1 MAHFSVNQYLHQ
13 FDEAIQSARGNM
25 AAELLSCS
33 HPHIASPRLQLH
45 DPEPVVQRVICPP
58 WDDVVV
64 GHLKYAVLLLIY
76 IYIDFQNCFAEIL
89 NICRC
94 ISAVNNHDFIEAYK
108 HQSAIVQ
115 ALNKILQGQ
124 KDENWALPVMYTLCL
139 DLRIFAGSADLQLSK
154 RGKGKP
160 GETLE
165 KAAELLMGCFRVC
178 ASDNRSSQEDS
189 KRWGMLNL
197 VNQLFKIYFKI
208 NKLHLCKPL
217 IRAIDSSNLKD
228 QFSISQLVTYRYYV
242 GRKSMFESDFKS
254 AEEYLTFSFQRC
266 HKKATRNK
274 RLILIYLIPVKMLLG
289 HMPSMH
295 LLEKYDLK
303 QFSEVVK
310 AVIEGNLLRLSAA
323 MTANEAFFIKCGIYL
338 ILEKLKI
345 ITCRNLFK
353 KVSLILKTHQI
364 PIDAF
369 LLALKFMQVEDIDL
383 DEVHC
388 ILANLIYEGKIKGY
402 MSHQHQKLV
411 VSKQNAFPPLSSV
424 S

>member
-13 FDEAIQSARGNM
+13 FDEAIQSARGYM

-45 DPEPVVQRVICPP
+45 DPESVVQRVICPP
-58 WDDVVV
+58 WDDVVI
-64 GHLKYAVLLLIY
+64 GHLK
-76 IYIDFQNCFAEIL
+76 
-89 NICRC
+89 C

-108 HQSAIVQ
+108 HQSVTVQ
-115 ALNKILQGQ
+115 AFNKILQGQ
-124 KDENWALPVMYTLCL
+124 KDENWALPIMYTLCL

-242 GRKSMFESDFKS
+242 GRKSMFESDFKN
-254 AEEYLTFSFQRC
+254 AEEYLTFSFQKC

-289 HMPSMH
+289 HMPSMQ
-295 LLEKYDLK
+295 LLTKYDLK

-310 AVIEGNLLRLSAA
+310 AVTEGNLLRLSAA

-345 ITCRNLFK
+345 ITYRNLFK

-411 VSKQNAFPPLSSV
+411 VSKQNAFPPLSSI